1 MAGIEPN
8 VVNLQDPA
16 AHYEKLVTELEV
28 KGQAEANNAQLLAGD
43 VELTSPTTNFTDSK
57 LTKLDVHFWSGYTLT
72 SFPDMNRFT
81 TYYFREKGPL
91 PQGVKWGY
99 CYASGTDSTARK
111 WVAAF
116 DSAAGKAYCEAGPTG
131 PVDWNVVEVKLNAS
145 GSSCEYVDPILG
157 GRITAKITGLQAIST
172 LY

>member
-1 MAGIEPN
+1 MATIEPI
-8 VVNLQDPA
+8 VVNLQDPE
-16 AHYEKLVTELEV
+16 AHYEKLVKELEV
-28 KGQAEANNAQLLAGD
+28 KGKAEGEAGGAQLLAGE

-57 LTKLDVHFWSGYTLT
+57 LTKIDVHFWSGYTLT

-116 DSAAGKAYCEAGPTG
+116 DSAAGKVIQTTNLPSRIIELNNYY
-131 PVDWNVVEVKLNAS
+131 DWKQLRV
-145 GSSCEYVDPILG
+145 C
-157 GRITAKITGLQAIST
+157 
-172 LY
+172 